1 MSVTD
6 FEKTAIPEGNGLH
19 AGHPDVL
26 QVNLGLRCNQACVY
40 CHLECSPERPESMD
54 RPVMNLVRS
63 AAARLSPRLVDLTGG
78 APECHPRMR
87 EFVREL
93 REDGHTVQLR
103 TNLTALLLP
112 GHEDLPQFFRD
123 HRVRLVASLPCYT
136 EENVCAQRGAGTFGT
151 SIEAIRRLNAVGYGD
166 GGELTLDLV
175 YNPGGA
181 FLPGEQ
187 AALEA
192 DYRRELGRAFDLRF
206 SRLLTITNMPVGR
219 FGASL
224 RKEGKE
230 EEYIRLLRNSF
241 NPATVPCLMCRSQ
254 VEVGWDGTLYDCDFN
269 LALRLAVNHGTPSHI
284 RNFDP
289 MALEGRRIVTGP
301 HCYACTA
308 GAGSSCGGALTLRN
322 CTG

>member
-6 FEKTAIPEGNGLH
+6 FEKTVFPEGTAGLH
-19 AGHPDVL
+19 ACRLDVL
-26 QVNLGLRCNQACVY
+26 QVNLGLRCNQACAH
-40 CHLECSPERPESMD
+40 CHLECSPDRPESMG
-54 RPVMNLVRS
+54 RPVMSLVRS
-63 AAARLSPRLVDLTGG
+63 AAARIRPRLVDLTGG

-112 GHEDLPQFFRD
+112 GHEELPQFFRN
-123 HRVRLVASLPCYT
+123 HRVHLVASLPCYT
-136 EENVCAQRGAGTFGT
+136 EENVCAQRGAGTFGA
-151 SIEAIRRLNAVGYGD
+151 SIEASRRLNAVGYGD

-192 DYRRELGRAFDLRF
+192 GYRRELDRAFGLRF

-241 NPATVPCLMCRSQ
+241 NPSTVPCLMCRSQ

-269 LALRLAVNHGTPSHI
+269 LALRLAVNHGAPSHI
-284 RNFDP
+284 RDFDP
-289 MALEGRRIVTGP
+289 AALEGRRIVTGP

-308 GAGSSCGGALTLRN
+308 GAGSSCGGALT
-322 CTG
+322 

>member
-6 FEKTAIPEGNGLH
+6 FEQTAFPEGDGLY
-19 AGHPDVL
+19 ACRLDVL
-26 QVNLGLRCNQACVY
+26 QVNLGLRCNQACAH
-40 CHLECSPERPESMD
+40 CHLECSPERPESMG
-54 RPVMNLVRS
+54 RPVMSLVRN
-63 AAARLSPRLVDLTGG
+63 AAARIRPRLVDLTGG

-93 REDGHTVQLR
+93 REDGHTVQVR

-112 GHEDLPQFFRD
+112 GHGELPQFFRD

-136 EENVCAQRGAGTFGT
+136 EENVCAQRGAGTFGA

-166 GGELTLDLV
+166 GVELTLDLV

-192 DYRRELGRAFDLRF
+192 DYRRELGRTFDLRF

-219 FGASL
+219 FGACL

-230 EEYIRLLRNSF
+230 EEYIRLLKNSF
-241 NPATVPCLMCRSQ
+241 NPSTLPCLMCRSQ

-269 LALRLAVNHGTPSHI
+269 LALRLAVNHGAPSHI
-284 RNFDP
+284 RDFDP
-289 MALEGRRIVTGP
+289 AALEGRRIVTGP

-308 GAGSSCGGALTLRN
+308 GAGSSCGGALT
-322 CTG
+322 

>member
-6 FEKTAIPEGNGLH
+6 FEKTIFPEGNGGLH
-19 AGHPDVL
+19 ARRLDVL
-26 QVNLGLRCNQACVY
+26 QVNLGLRCNQACAH
-40 CHLECSPERPESMD
+40 CHLECSPERPESMG
-54 RPVMNLVRS
+54 RPVMGLVRS
-63 AAARLSPRLVDLTGG
+63 VAARIRPRLVDLTGG

-87 EFVREL
+87 EFIREL

-112 GHEDLPQFFRD
+112 GHEGLPQFFRD
-123 HRVRLVASLPCYT
+123 YRVHLVASLPCYT
-136 EENVCAQRGAGTFGT
+136 EENVSTQRGAGTFGA

-181 FLPGEQ
+181 FLPGDQ
-187 AALEA
+187 SALETG
-192 DYRRELGRAFDLRF
+192 YRRELDRTFGLRF

-219 FGASL
+219 FGAGL

-241 NPATVPCLMCRSQ
+241 NPSTVPCLMCRSQ

-269 LALRLAVNHGTPSHI
+269 LALRLAVNHGAPNHI
-284 RNFDP
+284 RDFDP
-289 MALEGRRIVTGP
+289 EALEGRRIVTGP

-308 GAGSSCGGALTLRN
+308 GAGSSCGGALT
-322 CTG
+322 

>member
-1 MSVTD
+1 MSLTD
-6 FEKTAIPEGNGLH
+6 FEKTAFPNGSGLH
-19 AGHPDVL
+19 ACGLDVL
-26 QVNLGLRCNQACVY
+26 QVNLGLRCNQACVH
-40 CHLECSPERPESMD
+40 CHLECSPERPESMGLF
-54 RPVMNLVRS
+54 VMNLVRS
-63 AAARLSPRLVDLTGG
+63 AAARVRPRLVDLTGG
-78 APECHPRMR
+78 APECHPRLR

-93 REDGHTVQLR
+93 REDGHAVQLR

-123 HRVRLVASLPCYT
+123 QRVRLVASLPCYT
-136 EENVCAQRGAGTFGT
+136 EENVCAQRGAGTFGA
-151 SIEAIRRLNAVGYGD
+151 SIEAIRRLNAAGYGD
-166 GGELTLDLV
+166 GEELTLDLV

-192 DYRRELGRAFDLRF
+192 DYRRELSRAFGLRF

-224 RKEGKE
+224 RQEGKE

-241 NPATVPCLMCRSQ
+241 NPSTVPCLMCRSQ

-269 LALRLAVNHGTPSHI
+269 LALRLAVNHGAPNHI
-284 RNFDP
+284 RHFDAA
-289 MALEGRRIVTGP
+289 ALGGRRIVTGP

-308 GAGSSCGGALTLRN
+308 GAGSSCGGALT
-322 CTG
+322 

>member
-1 MSVTD
+1 MSAND
-6 FEKTAIPEGNGLH
+6 FEKRAFPEGNGLH
-19 AGHPDVL
+19 ASRLEIL
-26 QVNLGLRCNQACVY
+26 QVNLGLRCNQACTH
-40 CHLECSPERPESMD
+40 CHLECSPERPESMGH
-54 RPVMNLVRS
+54 PVMDLVRN
-63 AAARLSPRLVDLTGG
+63 AAARIRPRLVDLTGG

-87 EFVREL
+87 DFVREL

-112 GHEDLPQFFRD
+112 GHEGLPQFFRD
-123 HRVRLVASLPCYT
+123 HQVRLVASLPCYT
-136 EENVCAQRGAGTFGT
+136 EENVSFQRGAGTFAA

-166 GGELTLDLV
+166 GEGLTLDLV

-187 AALEA
+187 GALEA
-192 DYRRELGRAFDLRF
+192 DYRRELAHAFDLRF
-206 SRLLTITNMPVGR
+206 SRLLTITNMPLGR

-230 EEYIRLLRNSF
+230 EEYLRFLRNSF
-241 NPATVPCLMCRSQ
+241 NPSTVPCLMCRSQ

-269 LALRLAVNHGTPSHI
+269 MALGLAVNHGAPSHI

-289 MALEGRRIVTGP
+289 AALAGRRIVTGP

-308 GAGSSCGGALTLRN
+308 GSGSSCGGALT
-322 CTG
+322 